1 MWAHSSVPDD
11 SSPYTDGEADLMLMF
26 VDSMRI
32 IPCPEMTVV
41 DVEHTLTYK
50 SCLSVH
56 TVLCKTKV
64 CIDYYSAVGVIDLPD
79 QYTQAY
85 SMMKKRIKS
94 SFRRYSA
101 IC

>member
-1 MWAHSSVPDD
+1 V
-11 SSPYTDGEADLMLMF
+11 
-26 VDSMRI
+26 
-32 IPCPEMTVV
+32 TVV

-56 TVLCKTKV
+56 TMVCETKV
-64 CIDYYSAVGVIDLPD
+64 CIDYNSAVGAVDLPD

-85 SMMKKRIKS
+85 HMMKKRIKS